1 MTSPMTENPAD
12 FYPIELKTYE
22 LDHRSEMPLWVIYRF
37 LQEAAEYNAVD
48 LGFDTESMLKRS
60 LTWLLVRL
68 QLRVGS
74 VPTQRTTVRAE
85 SWPSGV
91 QSRFALRDFRLWWDG
106 ATEPFAVAS
115 SAWMLLDMQRKRPVV
130 VEGHVGRAHLKRTE
144 HMVLEPFP
152 SINPSGHPDFTM
164 DLKVR
169 RADLDINDHV
179 NNTHYAEWIAEAV
192 PESVWRSS
200 SITALD
206 IEYKRAVQFGET
218 IRIDSYAVDGSTY
231 LHRMRGSGG
240 RGDVVMA
247 RTVWVPR

>member
-1 MTSPMTENPAD
+1 MTSGMTNNPAE

-22 LDHRSEMPLWVIYRF
+22 LDHRGEMPLWVISRT

-48 LGFDTESMLKRS
+48 LGFDTETMLKQS

-115 SAWMLLDMQRKRPVV
+115 SAWMLLDMHRKRPVV
-130 VEGHVGRAHLKRTE
+130 VEDHFGRDHLKRTD
-144 HMVLEPFP
+144 HMVLDPFP

-179 NNTHYAEWIAEAV
+179 NNTHYAEWLAEAV
-192 PESVWRSS
+192 PEAVWRGN

-218 IRIDSYAVDGSTY
+218 IRIDSYAVNASTY
-231 LHRMRGSGG
+231 LHRMTGSGG

>member
-115 SAWMLLDMQRKRPVV
+115 PQLHSKASQFARSPLQ
-130 VEGHVGRAHLKRTE
+130 VEKEASTLTCRELPT
-144 HMVLEPFP
+144 
-152 SINPSGHPDFTM
+152 
-164 DLKVR
+164 VR
-169 RADLDINDHV
+169 L
-179 NNTHYAEWIAEAV
+179 
-192 PESVWRSS
+192 
-200 SITALD
+200 
-206 IEYKRAVQFGET
+206 
-218 IRIDSYAVDGSTY
+218 
-231 LHRMRGSGG
+231 
-240 RGDVVMA
+240 
-247 RTVWVPR
+247 